1 MFGSDTQ
8 KFTTLWTSMPSVEAA
23 FSNIKCTHVSKHPEV
38 AHGLRNDGTY
48 KSAEAAAYPDGMNRA
63 PAKSIMG
70 SQDRRLLHRSSLR
83 SSAAPCSRSAVYGT
97 VQAGRLFSQ
106 KFRGALLEIGFEP
119 SLDDEG
125 VFRLDHRLGRIILAT
140 HVDDG
145 IGGASTPEVLAWMYE
160 QLEVKGFDFSQK
172 GPWDTV
178 LGFGCTRNHA
188 NRSVTLTA
196 RKQIT
201 DLAREHLCDE
211 VAKSLNPPT
220 PTDQSIMS
228 LQPPPSET
236 DAERAANE
244 GWRSRA
250 RSLKGALIHIAHA
263 HPAIQNGISRACKYM
278 TTPTHESYAAAK
290 RILAWLNNRL
300 DLGVTFGAPHLRA
313 LDDLAPSAE
322 PIMPMAS
329 ERDYS
334 LVCCVD
340 SDLPGTPMQPR
351 DTESDEPIDRASHR
365 AQLGYNISFAGG
377 SLEASSRRQASTA
390 VDTPAAELFAASTA
404 AAILVLIVSVVKFA
418 SFGRLDTTP
427 VRIWCDNEAAV
438 LVSKDATS
446 IKRLAYI
453 ARRCTR
459 APARSGFVTQITYH
473 IYSNNICRGAGPI
486 CMLRACRECCPGC
499 HHSEAVPAPRNW
511 LVSRRHF
518 GHPTAFDGSM
528 SAGAAGCTGC
538 RCSDPR

>member
-1 MFGSDTQ
+1 MATAGEETRPPHSSPHAIQYTADRWTRDIPILDPSQITTINVWLITFGACAPVD
-8 KFTTLWTSMPSVEAA
+8 V
-23 FSNIKCTHVSKHPEV
+23 
-38 AHGLRNDGTY
+38 
-48 KSAEAAAYPDGMNRA
+48 MNFLQE
-63 PAKSIMG
+63 PA
-70 SQDRRLLHRSSLR
+70 DVR
-83 SSAAPCSRSAVYGT
+83 T
-97 VQAGRLFSQ
+97 
-106 KFRGALLEIGFEP
+106 
-119 SLDDEG
+119 
-125 VFRLDHRLGRIILAT
+125 
-140 HVDDG
+140 
-145 IGGASTPEVLAWMYE
+145 STPEVKAWMYE
-160 QLEVKGFDFSQK
+160 QLEAKGFDFSQQ

-178 LGFGCTRNHA
+178 LGFGCARNHA

-244 GWRSRA
+244 GWRSHA

-278 TTPTHESYAAAK
+278 ATPTHESYAAAK

-300 DLGVTFGAPHLRA
+300 DLGVTFGAPHLRT

-351 DTESDEPIDRASHR
+351 DAESSEPIDSASHR
-365 AQLGYNISFAGG
+365 AQLGYNVSFAGG

-404 AAILVLIVSVVKFA
+404 AAVLVLIVSVVKFA
-418 SFGRLDTTP
+418 SFGRLGTTP

-446 IKRLAYI
+446 IKRLASSKSWQR
-453 ARRCTR
+453 AASSSCATCQATPTPRTR
-459 APARSGFVTQITYH
+459 
-473 IYSNNICRGAGPI
+473 
-486 CMLRACRECCPGC
+486 
-499 HHSEAVPAPRNW
+499 
-511 LVSRRHF
+511 
-518 GHPTAFDGSM
+518 
-528 SAGAAGCTGC
+528 
-538 RCSDPR
+538 